1 MRAKNEM
8 IHMIVLGVGGWTDE
22 SELLAIS
29 SFPQSSNYIKVR
41 NYDDLRNFAERM
53 ADYLCNSKCIPT
65 PEITICATESVF
77 PPLRL
82 QSVQQWQIYIVKI
95 WMPPVPVQFSS
106 FLCSFGE
113 IWPNNR
119 LAPPFG
125 ESPSGKSWIRRW

>member
-1 MRAKNEM
+1 
-8 IHMIVLGVGGWTDE
+8 MIVLGVGGWTDE

-65 PEITICATESVF
+65 PEVTICATVSVF

-82 QSVQQWQIYIVKI
+82 LTVNQ
-95 WMPPVPVQFSS
+95 
-106 FLCSFGE
+106 
-113 IWPNNR
+113 
-119 LAPPFG
+119 
-125 ESPSGKSWIRRW
+125 

>member
-65 PEITICATESVF
+65 PEVTTCATVSVF

-82 QSVQQWQIYIVKI
+82 QPVQQ
-95 WMPPVPVQFSS
+95 
-106 FLCSFGE
+106 
-113 IWPNNR
+113 
-119 LAPPFG
+119 
-125 ESPSGKSWIRRW
+125 